1 MRENE
6 FKIDETQSSQNRK
19 SSWQISWSGLSSRYS
34 SQKRELSNDED
45 DEDDEKWWQS
55 FCSSPDKKE
64 KEKEEP
70 MEILTQTAIDKD
82 NNKKDDNKK
91 DGNDEDNDEGK
102 VEFFVRV
109 GKNKRFKYY

>member
-1 MRENE
+1 
-6 FKIDETQSSQNRK
+6 
-19 SSWQISWSGLSSRYS
+19 
-34 SQKRELSNDED
+34 
-45 DEDDEKWWQS
+45 
-55 FCSSPDKKE
+55 
-64 KEKEEP
+64 
-70 MEILTQTAIDKD
+70 MEILTQTAIDKG

>member
-1 MRENE
+1 
-6 FKIDETQSSQNRK
+6 
-19 SSWQISWSGLSSRYS
+19 
-34 SQKRELSNDED
+34 
-45 DEDDEKWWQS
+45 
-55 FCSSPDKKE
+55 
-64 KEKEEP
+64 

-91 DGNDEDNDEGK
+91 DGDDEDNDEGK